1 MFQFPTFAFLTEW
14 QAFYLPGCPI
24 RKSEDQRLFAST
36 PSLSQLITS
45 FFASESQGIHRL
57 PFLTFLSLTLSVS
70 DWYILSFALFC
81 FYFTLFEVVQYV
93 KDLFLW
99 RITDSNRWPSACK
112 ADALASWANPP
123 FLFSEFFFCSPRQSW
138 TADLY
143 IISVAL

>member
-57 PFLTFLSLTLSVS
+57 PFLTFLSLTHYFVS
-70 DWYILSFALFC
+70 DWYILSLLCFVSTLLFLKLSNTSKI
-81 FYFTLFEVVQYV
+81 F
-93 KDLFLW
+93 FLW

-123 FLFSEFFFCSPRQSW
+123 FFFQSFSVVPGRVELPTS
-138 TADLY
+138 TL
-143 IISVAL
+143 SV